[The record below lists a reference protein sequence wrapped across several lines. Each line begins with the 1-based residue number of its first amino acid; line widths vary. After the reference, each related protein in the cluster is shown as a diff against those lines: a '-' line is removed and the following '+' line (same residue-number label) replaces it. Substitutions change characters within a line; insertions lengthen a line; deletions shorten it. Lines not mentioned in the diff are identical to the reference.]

1 MEESKAEE
9 VIAIC
14 RKALDQPGDEIY
26 CLTCANKLKVRLN
39 IEGTGRSR
47 GCGGEYQ
54 WMIKSDLEAKRV
66 SCASCGEP
74 ITIEPRLKRAN
85 A

>member
-1 MEESKAEE
+1 MEASKAEE

-14 RKALDQPGDEIY
+14 RKGLAQPGNEIY
-26 CLTCANKLKVRLN
+26 CLTCADKFKARFN
-39 IEGTGRSR
+39 IEGTGKST

-54 WMIKSDLEAKRV
+54 WMIKSDLEAMRA
-66 SCASCGEP
+66 SCTSCGEP
-74 ITIEPRLKRAN
+74 ITIEPRLKAAN